1 MLSKLADRGRVAGE
15 AGCMDQNR
23 LQEKKAQLAGILK
36 KYERLVIAFSGGVD
50 SSFLLAMACKVLGD
64 KVTAVTAESPVHP
77 LRERKAAADLALA
90 LQVDHVIIQSHE
102 MELPD
107 FLANPENR
115 CYICKRHVFG
125 QFFKIAAKLDIETV
139 AHGVNLDDLSDYR
152 PGQQAAEELGVPA
165 PLVEAGLTKKEIRL
179 LSREMGLPTW
189 DKPSMACLASRIPYG
204 SAVTPRKLSMVEAA
218 EGFLLQ
224 LGVKTCRVRHHGSVA
239 RIEID
244 PADFDRALAPKNRI
258 RILNQLKKIG
268 FVHVALDLKGYTM
281 GSMNREIT
289 KQVD

>member
-1 MLSKLADRGRVAGE
+1 
-15 AGCMDQNR
+15 MDQNR

-50 SSFLLAMACKVLGD
+50 SSFLLATACNVLGD

-90 LQVDHVIIQSHE
+90 LRVNHVVIQSHE

-125 QFFKIAAKLDIETV
+125 QIFKIAAKLNIETV

-152 PGQQAAEELGVPA
+152 PGQQAAEELGVFA
-165 PLVEAGLTKKEIRL
+165 PLIEAGLTKKEIRL

-218 EGFLLQ
+218 EDFLLQ

-239 RIEID
+239 RIEVD
-244 PADFDRALAPKNRI
+244 PADFDRVLAPKHRT

-281 GSMNREIT
+281 GSMNKEVRSKEKGERT
-289 KQVD
+289 KEKR